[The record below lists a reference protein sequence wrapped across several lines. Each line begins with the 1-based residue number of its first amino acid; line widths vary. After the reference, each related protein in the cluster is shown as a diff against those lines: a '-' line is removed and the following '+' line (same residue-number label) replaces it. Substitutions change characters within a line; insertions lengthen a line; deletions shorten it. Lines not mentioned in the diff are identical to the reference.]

1 MEEQYFIIDFDS
13 TIIQTEGLEELA
25 KIVLKDSPQKE
36 EILEKIKAITNLGME
51 GKIGFSESLK
61 KRLNL
66 LKINKSHLS
75 ILAKVLKKKISPS
88 VLRNKH
94 FFKSFKDQI
103 YIITGGFEEFVS
115 PVANKLGIAQ
125 NHILAN
131 TFKFDR
137 KGNAISFDAKNPLS
151 KDNGKFKAV
160 KNLRLTGEIIVI
172 GDGFTDL
179 QIKNLG
185 AAKKFIAF
193 VENIN
198 REVVSKKADQIVR
211 SFDEFLF
218 VNKLPMSVSYPKSKI
233 KALLLENIE
242 SSAKLALEKE
252 GYQVELLK
260 TAFDEKELKEKIK
273 DVSVLGIRSKTSVTQ
288 KILQNAK
295 KLKVVGAFCIGV
307 DQMDLDALTKSGV
320 AVFNAPFQNTRSV
333 VELAIGEMIMLTRGI
348 VDKNNKLHQGI
359 WDKSAENSKELRG
372 KTLGIVGY
380 GHIGS
385 QLSVLAEALGMKV
398 IYCDL
403 LEQLPLGNA
412 QRMKSLRELLKASD
426 FISIHVSGD
435 RSNTNLIG
443 EKEFSLMKNNAI
455 FINLSRGFVVDINA
469 LAKFLKAGK
478 IKGAALDV
486 FPAEPKIKDIPFK
499 SILQGI
505 PNVILT
511 PHIAGSTEEAQK
523 NIAGFV
529 SNQIINFINTGNTYL
544 SVNLPNIQ
552 LPKQGNS
559 HRLLHL
565 HKNVPGILAQINQI
579 FASHNINIIG
589 QYLKTNEKVGYA
601 ITDVNKKY
609 NQDVL
614 RKLQKIPDS
623 IRFRVLY

>member
-25 KIVLKDSPQKE
+25 QIVLKDNLQKE
-36 EILEKIKAITNLGME
+36 EILEEIKTITNLGME

-66 LKINKSHLS
+66 LRINKSHLES
-75 ILAKVLKKKISPS
+75 LAKVLKKKISPS

-94 FFKSFKDQI
+94 FFKTFKDRI
-103 YIITGGFEEFVS
+103 YIITGGFQEFVT
-115 PVANKLGIAQ
+115 PVASKLGILE

-131 TFKFDR
+131 TFRFDK
-137 KGNAISFDAKNPLS
+137 KGIVLGFDTKNPLS
-151 KDNGKFKAV
+151 RNNGKVKAV
-160 KNLRLTGEIIVI
+160 KTLNLKGDITVI

-198 REVVSKKADQIVR
+198 REVVSKKADQIVG

-218 VNKLPMSVSYPKSKI
+218 VNKLPMSLSYPKSKI

-242 SSAKLALEKE
+242 TSAQLALEKE
-252 GYQVELLK
+252 GYLVELLK
-260 TAFDEKELKEKIK
+260 TALDEKELREKIK
-273 DVSVLGIRSKTSVTQ
+273 DVSVLGIRSKTSITQ
-288 KILQNAK
+288 KVLQNAN

-307 DQMDLDALTKSGV
+307 DQMDLDALTKSGI

-333 VELAIGEMIMLTRGI
+333 VELAIGEMIMLIRGVI
-348 VDKNNKLHQGI
+348 DKNNKLHMGI
-359 WDKSAENSKELRG
+359 WDKSAESSNELRS

-385 QLSVLAEALGMKV
+385 QLSVVAEALGMKV
-398 IYCDL
+398 IYYDL

-412 QRMKSLRELLKASD
+412 QRVKTLHELLKSSD
-426 FISIHVSGD
+426 IISIHVSGD

-486 FPAEPKIKDIPFK
+486 FPAEPKSRDEPFK
-499 SILQGI
+499 SLLQNL

-511 PHIAGSTEEAQK
+511 PHIAGSTQEAQK
-523 NIAGFV
+523 QIGGYV
-529 SNQIINFINTGNTYL
+529 SGKIIDFINTGNTYL
-544 SVNLPNIQ
+544 SVNLPDIQ
-552 LPKQGNS
+552 LPKQGNL

-565 HKNVPGILAQINQI
+565 HKNVPGILAQINKI
-579 FASHNINIIG
+579 LADENINING
-589 QYLKTNEKVGYA
+589 QYLKTNAAVGYV
-601 ITDVNKKY
+601 ITDVNKRY

-614 RKLQKIPDS
+614 RKLQKIPDT
-623 IRFRVLY
+623 IRFRILY